1 MSKRTKRILGVGM
14 ALGLVALVGLLGLLM
29 AAPAFAQGNT
39 PPTATPTPGFG
50 SGPGIGRGCWGRGWG
65 LSGGWGRFGGSWAA
79 FDAVA
84 EALGL
89 TPEQLFSELRS
100 GKALE
105 EIAKEKGVDIQKVY
119 EAAQAARIQQ
129 MKDAIQQ
136 AVKAGRMTQEQADW
150 LLEGLEKGYFPMGR
164 GFGFGRGFRC
174 PGGRGNFPPPVR
186 PSSNFGSSSF

>member
-1 MSKRTKRILGVGM
+1 MGKTTKRMLGIGM

-29 AAPAFAQGNT
+29 TAPVLAQGNT
-39 PPTATPTPGFG
+39 PPTTPTPGSG
-50 SGPGIGRGCWGRGWG
+50 QGPGMGRGWG
-65 LSGGWGRFGGSWAA
+65 RGFGLGRGFGGFGGSWAT

-89 TPEQLFSELRS
+89 TPEQLFSELHS
-100 GKALE
+100 GKTLE
-105 EIAKEKGVDIQKVY
+105 EIAEEKGVDIQKVY
-119 EAAQAARIQQ
+119 EAAQAARVQQ

-136 AVKAGRMTQEQADW
+136 AVEDGRMTQEQADW

-174 PGGRGNFPPPVR
+174 PGWGGNSSTPVT
-186 PSSNFGSSSF
+186 PSSNSGSSSSF

>member
-29 AAPAFAQGNT
+29 VAPAFAQENT
-39 PPTATPTPGFG
+39 PPTTPTPG
-50 SGPGIGRGCWGRGWG
+50 SSQGPGLGRGWG
-65 LSGGWGRFGGSWAA
+65 RGFGFGGFGGSWAT

-84 EALGL
+84 EALGM
-89 TPEQLFSELRS
+89 TPEQLFSELHS
-100 GKALE
+100 GKTLE
-105 EIAKEKGVDIQKVY
+105 EIAEEKGVDIQKVY
-119 EAAQAARIQQ
+119 EAAQAARVQQ

-136 AVKAGRMTQEQADW
+136 AVEDGRMTQEQADW

-174 PGGRGNFPPPVR
+174 PGWGNNSSTPTT
-186 PSSNFGSSSF
+186 PSSSTSSSF